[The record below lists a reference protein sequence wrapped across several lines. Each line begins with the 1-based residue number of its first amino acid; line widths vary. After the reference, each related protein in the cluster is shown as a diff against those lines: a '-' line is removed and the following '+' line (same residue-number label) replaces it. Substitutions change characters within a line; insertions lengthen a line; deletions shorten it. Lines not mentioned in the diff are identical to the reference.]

1 MSNKNILDFVA
12 ALATGQSAEA
22 VEFARAEFRE
32 RTQQAVTAYGEN
44 FRYKVEGPKNDNIPA
59 D

>member
-12 ALATGQSAEA
+12 ALATNQPAQA
-22 VEFARAEFRE
+22 VEFAQAEMRE
-32 RTQQAVTAYGEN
+32 RVQAKVTAYGQAY
-44 FRYKVEGPKNDNIPA
+44 RYNVEGPSNDGTS

>member
-12 ALATGQSAEA
+12 AVATGQSADA
-22 VEFARAEFRE
+22 VKFATAEMTE
-32 RTQQAVTAYGEN
+32 RTQAAVTAYGQS
-44 FRYKVEGPKNDNIPA
+44 FQYKVEGPTDDNTA